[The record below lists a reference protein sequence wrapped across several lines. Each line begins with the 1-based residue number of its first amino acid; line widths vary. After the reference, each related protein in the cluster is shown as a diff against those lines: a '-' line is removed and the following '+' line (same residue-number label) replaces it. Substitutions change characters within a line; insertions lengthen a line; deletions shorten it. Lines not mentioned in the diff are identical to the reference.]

1 MVKKLIAVILSVGLF
16 VSGFSQRAYAYEIE
30 ETSLGV
36 ENRAIGMLDTLEKM
50 NVVLTTETKDKIISL
65 MSKYEVY
72 ELRQEDETVIISVQN
87 SYPVI
92 NQKTS
97 GKTYER
103 NHRIFSLGRVQLII
117 QLRGF
122 NIKQR

>member
-72 ELRQEDETVIISVQN
+72 ELRQEDETGIISVQN

-122 NIKQR
+122 DIKQR

>member
-122 NIKQR
+122 DIKQR

>member
-50 NVVLTTETKDKIISL
+50 NVVLTTETKDKI
-65 MSKYEVY
+65 
-72 ELRQEDETVIISVQN
+72 T
-87 SYPVI
+87 
-92 NQKTS
+92 
-97 GKTYER
+97 
-103 NHRIFSLGRVQLII
+103 
-117 QLRGF
+117 
-122 NIKQR
+122 